1 MKKNELIPTTM
12 RLPDDLRKWL
22 KIRAITNNR
31 SLNGEVIEI
40 FEREKQRD
48 EIEHDKQQK

>member
-1 MKKNELIPTTM
+1 MKKNELTPTTM

-40 FEREKQRD
+40 FEREKQR
-48 EIEHDKQQK
+48 EESKSDKP

>member
-1 MKKNELIPTTM
+1 MKKDELIPTTM

-31 SLNGEVIEI
+31 SLNGEAIEI
-40 FEREKQRD
+40 FEREKQR
-48 EIEHDKQQK
+48 EENKQQK